1 MVGVARGRVVTA
13 SSVWPPLALLL
24 ALAACGPSAPPP
36 PHTQATREELH
47 WIPAHDADG
56 QPEHMLSRVC
66 RPAETVD
73 QGARLPVA
81 VINHGSPADPEDRS
95 RMEPARCDS
104 EPARWFLA
112 RGYVV
117 VFPLRRGFGR
127 STGTVAE
134 SSGPCDRP
142 DYVRAGVESARDVA
156 AAVRYATA
164 LPYARPDG
172 VVVVGQSLGGWAT
185 LAFAAE
191 PHPEVS
197 ALISMAGGRGGHAY
211 ADLGGNCRPDLLV
224 AAAGAFGRTARTPM
238 LWIYADDDTFFP
250 PDLARAMYA
259 AFTEAG
265 GRATFAQPRFPGA
278 EGHALFYAAGG
289 ARVWGPIVAFYL
301 AERQREA
308 AM

>member
-1 MVGVARGRVVTA
+1 MA
-13 SSVWPPLALLL
+13 WLL
-24 ALAACGPSAPPP
+24 ALSACSPSPPARPPAVEAA
-36 PHTQATREELH
+36 REELR
-47 WIPAHDADG
+47 WIPVNDADG
-56 QPEHMLSRVC
+56 QPEAMIARLC
-66 RPAETVD
+66 RRADSLAE
-73 QGARLPVA
+73 GARAPVA
-81 VINHGSPADPEDRS
+81 VINHGSPADPADRAH
-95 RMEPARCDS
+95 MVPARCDS

-117 VFPLRRGFGR
+117 VFPLRRGFGG
-127 STGTVAE
+127 SSGAVAE
-134 SSGPCDRP
+134 SSGPCDSP

-156 AAVRYATA
+156 AAVRFATA

-172 VVVVGQSLGGWAT
+172 AVVVGQSLGGWAT

-197 ALISMAGGRGGHAY
+197 GLISMAGGRGGHAY
-211 ADLGGNCRPDLLV
+211 ADAVGNCRPDLLV

-250 PDLARAMYA
+250 PPLAQAMFS
-259 AFTEAG
+259 AFTASG
-265 GRATFAQPRFPGA
+265 GRAALVQPRFPGA

-289 ARVWGPIVAFYL
+289 SRVWGPIVAAYL
-301 AERQREA
+301 ADRRRDA